1 MDHAPTPS
9 ETGDATERRRSP
21 RMTVALPA
29 RVVGDGWSREVAT
42 VDLSEDGVLLS
53 GADFPSATRVRL
65 EIELAELGWRSLVA
79 DVVRR
84 EERGQGAGE
93 RLAATFARAATEG
106 GRSAIREFFAARL
119 EDGARRAA

>member
-1 MDHAPTPS
+1 MTPASDDAP
-9 ETGDATERRRSP
+9 DRRRSP

-53 GADFPSATRVRL
+53 GDDFPSATRVRL

-79 DVVRR
+79 DVVRH
-84 EERGQGAGE
+84 EERSAGGE
-93 RLAATFARAATEG
+93 QLAASFARAATEG
-106 GRSAIREFFAARL
+106 GRSAIRAFFANRL
-119 EDGARRAA
+119 EETRAA